1 MYHLNMCLSKFSV
14 ISVLKSKHVWCIKSG
29 TRPLP
34 LGIYYNLCGSR
45 LLSAQFWSFISPQN
59 NLACERADLF
69 YHCHNIP

>member
-1 MYHLNMCLSKFSV
+1 MCLSKFSV